1 MRNPQCRKVKRGKK
15 KKTKKMQP
23 NKTSGDVV
31 IVTKEYELRECI
43 KRIAEYCKSD
53 AVDCLNQVLR
63 EKNTSD
69 PSCSAITTFN
79 RFNEYLLF
87 DKLFNEKDDEE
98 DVFGL
103 VKAIGYSNSDIELWK
118 KKIDEE
124 RIRNECSSQ

>member
-1 MRNPQCRKVKRGKK
+1 M
-15 KKTKKMQP
+15 
-23 NKTSGDVV
+23 
-31 IVTKEYELRECI
+31 KEYELRECI

-103 VKAIGYSNSDIELWK
+103 VKAIGYSDSDIELWK